1 MEIIKQIIREELQKV
16 LSTLNESDFYRSI
29 DYNLLSKK
37 DNPKENIIYDYNKGT
52 IFAGDNLEVDIVGL
66 NRYHLIEYL
75 PKSQTEEHWNFE
87 CDTVRGG
94 TLMVDIKRQIQSGK
108 SFWSLNFGQI
118 YKGEKIPTL
127 IDELNPIEGYENFIT
142 IVNKKISP
150 KIDPSKF

>member
-1 MEIIKQIIREELQKV
+1 MEIIKKIIREELQKV

-37 DNPKENIIYDYNKGT
+37 DNPKENIIYDYNKGN

-87 CDTVRGG
+87 CDTVRGA

-108 SFWSLNFGQI
+108 SFWSLNFGQL
-118 YKGEKIPTL
+118 YKGEKVPTL
-127 IDELNPIEGYENFIT
+127 IEELRPVEGYDNFIAN
-142 IVNKKISP
+142 VNKNISP

>member
-16 LSTLNESDFYRSI
+16 LSTLKESDFYSSI

-52 IFAGDNLEVDIVGL
+52 VFAGDNLEVDIMNL

-75 PKSQTEEHWNFE
+75 PKGQTEERWNFE
-87 CDTVRGG
+87 CDTVRGT
-94 TLMVDIKRQIQSGK
+94 TLMIDIIRRIKGGK
-108 SFWSLNFGQI
+108 SFWSLNFGQL
-118 YKGEKIPTL
+118 YKGEEMPTL
-127 IDELNPIEGYENFIT
+127 IAEFPPVEGYDNFISE
-142 IVNKKISP
+142 VNQKLGA